1 MWHWNY
7 TVNTTASC
15 EAKSSCGLNFQQN
28 QLFRRIPLGIL
39 IGCLNHIDE
48 DGCQMLLHYAATGRI
63 PQSIE
68 NKSTKLKHV
77 KWSSVGLEESV
88 SWTDKWNKRVAV
100 AGACLVF
107 SLTDAVE
114 SSSVSLHL
122 FETEES
128 GLQFIFRLKL
138 RACKCLINCI
148 KRLIQFGIDEDGIM
162 MLMDLSSNSLTHK
175 LSSL

>member
-63 PQSIE
+63 LQSIE

-77 KWSSVGLEESV
+77 KWSPVGLEESV

-107 SLTDAVE
+107 V
-114 SSSVSLHL
+114 
-122 FETEES
+122 
-128 GLQFIFRLKL
+128 
-138 RACKCLINCI
+138 
-148 KRLIQFGIDEDGIM
+148 
-162 MLMDLSSNSLTHK
+162 
-175 LSSL
+175 